1 MTASFLEG
9 LEEAIS
15 KGTPDSRERAL
26 WHATDLLMVGRFTDE
41 EVWVFGEVIGRLA
54 AEIELAARAKLAAKL
69 SRIDHAPGQL
79 INNLAADASIEV
91 AGPVLRYSERVD
103 VRTLVNSARTRDQQ
117 PSWRSRSGAGCR
129 SRSRMSLWC
138 AETGRSYDLSPAMR
152 ARNFQRQASLA

>member
-69 SRIDHAPGQL
+69 SRIDHGDLEAAP
-79 INNLAADASIEV
+79 AA
-91 AGPVLRYSERVD
+91 
-103 VRTLVNSARTRDQQ
+103 
-117 PSWRSRSGAGCR
+117 GAGHGCPCGARRPDGLTICR
-129 SRSRMSLWC
+129 L
-138 AETGRSYDLSPAMR
+138 
-152 ARNFQRQASLA
+152 Q